1 MRDYSFGN
9 FISALRERR
18 GLSQYQLGALVGV
31 SDKAVSKWENG
42 AATPRIGTIRKLSEV
57 LDISVDELLTC
68 EYATFDKER
77 KDLFAMKNEIIDI
90 AKNKMKEMYG
100 DNPPIRIVN
109 RFKTEELM
117 LDGQET
123 LLWMGFFGK
132 LQEEFCA
139 KDLYFEIR
147 GAQMGASF
155 IAWLLGGTNVN
166 PLPSHYYCPVCG
178 KVEFD
183 LSEKCGIDLPDKK
196 CSCGNDY
203 SKDGFGVD
211 AINQYPFC
219 RWNEIYVS
227 NDGTELAKKCMQE
240 YFDGYGEIREFRVAC
255 DEEIENPS
263 AGKIKV
269 TKFGIFSKDAV
280 KKYLDEVI
288 IVSPE
293 EYLRLRD
300 EISVLS
306 VIENVEEQACRR
318 DLLNTEF
325 TAQILKAYFTY
336 AIENGKFDGYDGNM
350 NLGKV
355 LSDIENPKFCDLL
368 TLYGFMHSTGG
379 WKGNAEVLYDKGIPL
394 DELISC
400 REDVYAYL
408 YDKLN
413 GKCCENPS
421 GQVYDIKESVRKG
434 KYSNNRMPAEIEKL
448 LLECDVPEWYIE
460 SMKKILYLFP
470 KTHLI
475 VLLKRDICKYVVM
488 NNSL

>member
-42 AATPRIGTIRKLSEV
+42 ASTPRIGTIRKLAEILEV
-57 LDISVDELLTC
+57 SVDELLTC

-123 LLWMGFFGK
+123 LLWMGFWGK
-132 LQEEFCA
+132 LQEEFPA
-139 KDLYFEIR
+139 KDLYFEVR

-203 SKDGFGVD
+203 NKDGFGVD
-211 AINQYPFC
+211 PINMYPFC

-240 YFDGYGEIREFRVAC
+240 YFDGYGEIRELRITY
-255 DEEIENPS
+255 DELIEDYS
-263 AGKIKV
+263 SKKIMV
-269 TKFGIFSKDAV
+269 TKFGIFSKEMVKKFKDAV
-280 KKYLDEVI
+280 VTL
-288 IVSPE
+288 SPE
-293 EYLRLRD
+293 EYSRMLD
-300 EISVLS
+300 KISVLT
-306 VIENVEEQACRR
+306 VVENVEEQVCRQ
-318 DLLNTEF
+318 DLQNIEI
-325 TAQILKAYFTY
+325 TAQILKKYFYY

-355 LSDIENPKFCDLL
+355 LSDIETPKFCDLL
-368 TLYGFMHSTGG
+368 ALYGLMHSTGG

-400 REDVYAYL
+400 REDVYSYL

-475 VLLKRDICKYVVM
+475 ELLKRDICKYVVM

>member
-18 GLSQYQLGALVGV
+18 GLSQYQLGALVGK

-42 AATPRIGTIRKLSEV
+42 ASKPRIDTIRKLSEV

-68 EYATFDKER
+68 EYAAFDKKR
-77 KDLFAMKNEIIDI
+77 KDLFTMKNEIIDI

-166 PLPSHYYCPVCG
+166 PLPSHYFCPTCK
-178 KVEFD
+178 KVEFVSD
-183 LSEKCGIDLPDKK
+183 EKCGMDLPEKK
-196 CSCGNDY
+196 CSCGINY
-203 SKDGFGVD
+203 RKDGFGISE
-211 AINQYPFC
+211 INMYPIENY
-219 RWNEIYVS
+219 NEIYISGNATGCVK
-227 NDGTELAKKCMQE
+227 DCLQE
-240 YFDGYGEIREFRVAC
+240 YFEGYGVVRELNVIFNENMHVEN
-255 DEEIENPS
+255 EEQI
-263 AGKIKV
+263 KITRFV
-269 TKFGIFSKDAV
+269 LFPKDMD
-280 KKYLDEVI
+280 KKYPEGLINIQADEYYK
-288 IVSPE
+288 S
-293 EYLRLRD
+293 LSD
-300 EISVLS
+300 WSVLMT
-306 VIENVEEQACRR
+306 IEDVNEQISSR
-318 DLLNTEF
+318 DL
-325 TAQILKAYFTY
+325 
-336 AIENGKFDGYDGNM
+336 M
-350 NLGKV
+350 NLELSTQQVNAFFSYAVENDKFKV
-355 LSDIENPKFCDLL
+355 NYREVNLDKALSDNENPKFSTLL
-368 TLYGFMHSTGG
+368 TLYGFLHGTGA
-379 WKGNAEVLYDKGIPL
+379 WEDNAELLYDKGIPL
-394 DELISC
+394 GELISS

-421 GQVYDIKESVRKG
+421 GVAFEIKEAVRKG
-434 KYSNNRMPAEIEKL
+434 KYTRSRMPAETEQL
-448 LLECDVPEWYIE
+448 LKECDVPDWYVE

-470 KTHLI
+470 KTYLI
-475 VLLKRDICKYVVM
+475 VLLKRDIYKFMVLD
-488 NNSL
+488 S